1 MLILLIFI
9 FAGLLEIGI
18 IASVFIPYF
27 RYKAYKDIEQETLL
41 SKNDKKNSSENFP
54 KSDES
59 DDENSASKKNPQ
71 YIVEIFLRGFRILRF
86 SGDDLRCLS
95 NISN

>member
-27 RYKAYKDIEQETLL
+27 RYKAYKDIERETLL

-59 DDENSASKKNPQ
+59 DDENSASKKNH
-71 YIVEIFLRGFRILRF
+71 
-86 SGDDLRCLS
+86 
-95 NISN
+95 NI